1 MKIDEVPDMATI
13 KETAEIF
20 KLPEY
25 FVRQLV
31 KSGKVIAIKSGRKI
45 FGKEEVDGSNPL
57 NSSSINHIATPFAR
71 NCERRLFSFF
81 CRLGHYEGTNSI
93 KK

>member
-45 FGKEEVDGSNPL
+45 FVNLGKFAELL
-57 NSSSINHIATPFAR
+57 NTNMINADEDQ
-71 NCERRLFSFF
+71 NELSF
-81 CRLGHYEGTNSI
+81 GI
-93 KK
+93 KPIKE

>member
-45 FGKEEVDGSNPL
+45 FVNVGKFAELL
-57 NSSSINHIATPFAR
+57 NTNVVNADEDQ
-71 NCERRLFSFF
+71 NELSF
-81 CRLGHYEGTNSI
+81 GI
-93 KK
+93 KPIKGFY

>member
-45 FGKEEVDGSNPL
+45 FVNVGKFAELL
-57 NSSSINHIATPFAR
+57 NTKMINADE
-71 NCERRLFSFF
+71 NQNELSF
-81 CRLGHYEGTNSI
+81 GI
-93 KK
+93 KPIKE

>member
-1 MKIDEVPDMATI
+1 MRIDEVPDMVTI

-31 KSGKVIAIKSGRKI
+31 KSGRVTAIKSGRKI
-45 FGKEEVDGSNPL
+45 FVNVEKFAELLNTSVVNADEDQNEISFGIKPIKE
-57 NSSSINHIATPFAR
+57 
-71 NCERRLFSFF
+71 
-81 CRLGHYEGTNSI
+81 
-93 KK
+93 

>member
-1 MKIDEVPDMATI
+1 MRIDEVPDMATI

-25 FVRQLV
+25 FIRQLV

-45 FGKEEVDGSNPL
+45 FVNVEKFAELL
-57 NSSSINHIATPFAR
+57 NTSTINADEDQNEI
-71 NCERRLFSFF
+71 SF
-81 CRLGHYEGTNSI
+81 GI
-93 KK
+93 KPIRE

>member
-45 FGKEEVDGSNPL
+45 FVNVEKFAELLNTNVVNADEDQNELSFGIKPIKE
-57 NSSSINHIATPFAR
+57 
-71 NCERRLFSFF
+71 
-81 CRLGHYEGTNSI
+81 
-93 KK
+93 

>member
-45 FGKEEVDGSNPL
+45 FVNVGKFAELL
-57 NSSSINHIATPFAR
+57 NTNMINADE
-71 NCERRLFSFF
+71 NQNELSF
-81 CRLGHYEGTNSI
+81 GI
-93 KK
+93 KPIKE

>member
-1 MKIDEVPDMATI
+1 MRIDEVPDMATI

-45 FGKEEVDGSNPL
+45 FVNVGKFAELL
-57 NSSSINHIATPFAR
+57 NTNVVNADEDQ
-71 NCERRLFSFF
+71 NELSF
-81 CRLGHYEGTNSI
+81 GI
-93 KK
+93 KPIKE

>member
-45 FGKEEVDGSNPL
+45 FVNVEKFAELLNTNMINADENQNELSFGIKPIKE
-57 NSSSINHIATPFAR
+57 
-71 NCERRLFSFF
+71 
-81 CRLGHYEGTNSI
+81 
-93 KK
+93 

>member
-45 FGKEEVDGSNPL
+45 FVNVEKFAELLNASVVNADENQNETSFGIKPIKE
-57 NSSSINHIATPFAR
+57 
-71 NCERRLFSFF
+71 
-81 CRLGHYEGTNSI
+81 
-93 KK
+93 

>member
-45 FGKEEVDGSNPL
+45 FVNVEKFAELLNTSVVNADENQNETSFGIKPIKVNIKEK
-57 NSSSINHIATPFAR
+57 HW
-71 NCERRLFSFF
+71 
-81 CRLGHYEGTNSI
+81 
-93 KK
+93 

>member
-1 MKIDEVPDMATI
+1 MRIDEVPDMATI

-25 FVRQLV
+25 FIRQLV

-45 FGKEEVDGSNPL
+45 FVNVEKFAELL
-57 NSSSINHIATPFAR
+57 NTNVVNADEDQNETPF
-71 NCERRLFSFF
+71 
-81 CRLGHYEGTNSI
+81 GI
-93 KK
+93 KPIRE

>member
-25 FVRQLV
+25 FIRQLV

-45 FGKEEVDGSNPL
+45 FVNVEKFAELLNTNVVDADEDQNELSFGIKPIKE
-57 NSSSINHIATPFAR
+57 
-71 NCERRLFSFF
+71 
-81 CRLGHYEGTNSI
+81 
-93 KK
+93 

>member
-45 FGKEEVDGSNPL
+45 FVNVGKFAELL
-57 NSSSINHIATPFAR
+57 NTNMINADEDQ
-71 NCERRLFSFF
+71 NELSF
-81 CRLGHYEGTNSI
+81 GI
-93 KK
+93 KPIKE

>member
-1 MKIDEVPDMATI
+1 MKVDEVPDMATI

-45 FGKEEVDGSNPL
+45 FVNVGKFAELL
-57 NSSSINHIATPFAR
+57 NTNMINADE
-71 NCERRLFSFF
+71 NQNELSF
-81 CRLGHYEGTNSI
+81 GI
-93 KK
+93 KPIKE

>member
-20 KLPEY
+20 NLPEY

-45 FGKEEVDGSNPL
+45 FVNVGKFAELL
-57 NSSSINHIATPFAR
+57 NTNMINADEDQ
-71 NCERRLFSFF
+71 NELSF
-81 CRLGHYEGTNSI
+81 GI
-93 KK
+93 KPIKE

>member
-20 KLPEY
+20 NLPEY
-25 FVRQLV
+25 FVGQLV

-45 FGKEEVDGSNPL
+45 FVNVGKFAELL
-57 NSSSINHIATPFAR
+57 NTNVVNADEDQ
-71 NCERRLFSFF
+71 NELSF
-81 CRLGHYEGTNSI
+81 GI
-93 KK
+93 KPIKE

>member
-25 FVRQLV
+25 FIRQLV

-45 FGKEEVDGSNPL
+45 FVNV
-57 NSSSINHIATPFAR
+57 
-71 NCERRLFSFF
+71 
-81 CRLGHYEGTNSI
+81 
-93 KK
+93 

>member
-13 KETAEIF
+13 KDTAEIF

-45 FGKEEVDGSNPL
+45 FVNVGKFAELL
-57 NSSSINHIATPFAR
+57 NTNVVNADEDQ
-71 NCERRLFSFF
+71 NELSF
-81 CRLGHYEGTNSI
+81 GI
-93 KK
+93 KPIKE

>member
-1 MKIDEVPDMATI
+1 MKIDEVPDMETI

-25 FVRQLV
+25 FIRQLV

-45 FGKEEVDGSNPL
+45 FVNVEKFAELLNTSVVNADENQNETSFGIKPIKE
-57 NSSSINHIATPFAR
+57 
-71 NCERRLFSFF
+71 
-81 CRLGHYEGTNSI
+81 
-93 KK
+93 

>member
-13 KETAEIF
+13 KETEEIF

-25 FVRQLV
+25 FARQLV

-45 FGKEEVDGSNPL
+45 FVNVEKFAELLNTNVVNADEDQNELSFGIKPIKE
-57 NSSSINHIATPFAR
+57 
-71 NCERRLFSFF
+71 
-81 CRLGHYEGTNSI
+81 
-93 KK
+93 

>member
-45 FGKEEVDGSNPL
+45 FVNVEKFAELLNTSVVNADENQNETSFGIKPKKE
-57 NSSSINHIATPFAR
+57 
-71 NCERRLFSFF
+71 
-81 CRLGHYEGTNSI
+81 
-93 KK
+93 

>member
-13 KETAEIF
+13 KDTAEIF

-45 FGKEEVDGSNPL
+45 FVNVGKFAELL
-57 NSSSINHIATPFAR
+57 NTNVVNADE
-71 NCERRLFSFF
+71 NQNELSF
-81 CRLGHYEGTNSI
+81 GI
-93 KK
+93 KPIKE

>member
-45 FGKEEVDGSNPL
+45 FVNVEKFAG
-57 NSSSINHIATPFAR
+57 ATK
-71 NCERRLFSFF
+71 
-81 CRLGHYEGTNSI
+81 Y
-93 KK
+93 

>member
-25 FVRQLV
+25 FIRQLV

-45 FGKEEVDGSNPL
+45 FVNVEKFAELLNTNMINADENQNELSFGIKPIKE
-57 NSSSINHIATPFAR
+57 
-71 NCERRLFSFF
+71 
-81 CRLGHYEGTNSI
+81 
-93 KK
+93 

>member
-1 MKIDEVPDMATI
+1 MKIDEVADMATI

-45 FGKEEVDGSNPL
+45 FVNVEKFAELLNTSVVNADENQNETSFGIKPIKE
-57 NSSSINHIATPFAR
+57 
-71 NCERRLFSFF
+71 
-81 CRLGHYEGTNSI
+81 
-93 KK
+93 

>member
-45 FGKEEVDGSNPL
+45 FVNVGKFAELL
-57 NSSSINHIATPFAR
+57 NTNVVNADEDQ
-71 NCERRLFSFF
+71 NELSF
-81 CRLGHYEGTNSI
+81 GI
-93 KK
+93 KPIKE

>member
-20 KLPEY
+20 NLPEY

-45 FGKEEVDGSNPL
+45 FVNVGKFAELL
-57 NSSSINHIATPFAR
+57 NTNVVNADEDQ
-71 NCERRLFSFF
+71 NELSF
-81 CRLGHYEGTNSI
+81 GI
-93 KK
+93 KPIKE

>member
-31 KSGKVIAIKSGRKI
+31 KSGKVIAINSGRKI
-45 FGKEEVDGSNPL
+45 FVTVEKFAALLNTSVVNADENQNETSFGIKPIKE
-57 NSSSINHIATPFAR
+57 
-71 NCERRLFSFF
+71 
-81 CRLGHYEGTNSI
+81 
-93 KK
+93 

>member
-25 FVRQLV
+25 IVIQLV
-31 KSGKVIAIKSGRKI
+31 NSCKVIAIKKGRKI
-45 FGKEEVDGSNPL
+45 FVNVEKFEELLNTNVVNADEDQNELSFGIKPIKE
-57 NSSSINHIATPFAR
+57 
-71 NCERRLFSFF
+71 
-81 CRLGHYEGTNSI
+81 
-93 KK
+93 